1 MRTLTS
7 FSHILI
13 LLACCASDWSFSQEA
28 DPDEEG
34 RLQYQLILPEEK
46 TPESV
51 KPNEVNPFSKLSS
64 LVDDD
69 SSSEENQVK
78 ELLQSLPVTGVST
91 TAEGGKR
98 VMLGGFKLDRGT
110 IVPQVLPGQTVK
122 LRVNSVS
129 DTALEMVWVEKKNT
143 GLPPR
148 MLIIPFN
155 VKPSIRVQLVGSGP
169 VAGAAGAP
177 AKQANYGV
185 IQPSSPEMTNIL
197 TAPPATA
204 NNQTQPQS
212 GTTPQAQ
219 AVPPPTPG
227 DANHPAN
234 MLMNLLLSKPQP
246 TQQPTQQPAP

>member
-1 MRTLTS
+1 MRSLNS
-7 FSHILI
+7 LLHPLL
-13 LLACCASDWSFSQEA
+13 LLACCTTQWVFSQEA
-28 DPDEEG
+28 DPDDQT
-34 RLQYQLILPEEK
+34 RLKYQLIMPDEK

-51 KPNEVNPFSKLSS
+51 KPNEVNPFSKLSN
-64 LVDDD
+64 LVEDD

-78 ELLQSLPVTGVST
+78 ELLQSLPVAGVST

-98 VMLGGFKLDRGT
+98 VMLGGFKLERGT

-155 VKPSIRVQLVGSGP
+155 VKPSIRVQLVGSGA
-169 VAGAAGAP
+169 VAGAAAGAP
-177 AKQANYGV
+177 KEANYAI
-185 IQPSSPEMTNIL
+185 IQTSSPETTNTL
-197 TAPPATA
+197 TTPPTTASTQAAQPTPAPPA
-204 NNQTQPQS
+204 
-212 GTTPQAQ
+212 
-219 AVPPPTPG
+219 PTPG
-227 DANHPAN
+227 EANHPAN

-246 TQQPTQQPAP
+246 TQQPTQPPAP

>member
-1 MRTLTS
+1 MRTLS
-7 FSHILI
+7 SLFKPLL
-13 LLACCASDWSFSQEA
+13 LLACCTSHWSFSQEA
-28 DPDEEG
+28 EPDEAN
-34 RLQYQLILPEEK
+34 RLEYQLILPDEK

-64 LVDDD
+64 LVEDD

-78 ELLQSLPVTGVST
+78 ELLQSLPVAGVST

-98 VMLGGFKLDRGT
+98 VMLGGFKLERGT

-155 VKPSIRVQLVGSGP
+155 VKPSIRVQLVGSGA
-169 VAGAAGAP
+169 VAGAAPGG

-185 IQPSSPEMTNIL
+185 IQTASPESNNTL
-197 TAPPATA
+197 TTPPTTASNQATPPTPAPPA
-204 NNQTQPQS
+204 
-212 GTTPQAQ
+212 
-219 AVPPPTPG
+219 PTPG

-246 TQQPTQQPAP
+246 TQQTAP